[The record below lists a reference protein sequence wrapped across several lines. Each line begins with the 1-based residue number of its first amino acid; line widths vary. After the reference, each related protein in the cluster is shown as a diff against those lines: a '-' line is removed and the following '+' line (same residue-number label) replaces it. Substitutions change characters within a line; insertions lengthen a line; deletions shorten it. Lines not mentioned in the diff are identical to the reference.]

1 MERKYFKINRKNKVD
16 SSDINE
22 NVMLDAISSA
32 KSIIDGQIKEEIKN
46 INSIDSQEFD
56 KENSIIVSK
65 NDKLSLLKRK
75 KELLETFKE
84 ILGYSDTKPFE
95 CVGTLEEA
103 RYAISLVLDKGVEHS
118 YLLEYYRKHYPLFLD
133 GSEINKYNE
142 ENNIDDYFDKLVKEE
157 MNKYV

>member
-32 KSIIDGQIKEEIKN
+32 KSIIDGQVKEEIKK
-46 INSIDSQEFD
+46 INSIDSQKFD

-75 KELLETFKE
+75 KELLETIIEVKE
-84 ILGYSDTKPFE
+84 I
-95 CVGTLEEA
+95 EEQEKYKIYE
-103 RYAISLVLDKGVEHS
+103 R
-118 YLLEYYRKHYPLFLD
+118 
-133 GSEINKYNE
+133 SE
-142 ENNIDDYFDKLVKEE
+142 
-157 MNKYV
+157 

>member
-1 MERKYFKINRKNKVD
+1 MERKYFKINRKNKVY

-32 KSIIDGQIKEEIKN
+32 KSIIDGQVKEEIKK

-75 KELLETFKE
+75 KELLETIIEVKE
-84 ILGYSDTKPFE
+84 I
-95 CVGTLEEA
+95 EEQGKSKIYE
-103 RYAISLVLDKGVEHS
+103 R
-118 YLLEYYRKHYPLFLD
+118 
-133 GSEINKYNE
+133 SE
-142 ENNIDDYFDKLVKEE
+142 
-157 MNKYV
+157 

>member
-22 NVMLDAISSA
+22 NVMLDALSSA
-32 KSIIDGQIKEEIKN
+32 KSIIDGQVKEEIKN

-75 KELLETFKE
+75 KELLETIIEVKE
-84 ILGYSDTKPFE
+84 I
-95 CVGTLEEA
+95 EEQGKSKIYE
-103 RYAISLVLDKGVEHS
+103 R
-118 YLLEYYRKHYPLFLD
+118 
-133 GSEINKYNE
+133 SE
-142 ENNIDDYFDKLVKEE
+142 
-157 MNKYV
+157 

>member
-32 KSIIDGQIKEEIKN
+32 KSIIDGQVKEEIKK
-46 INSIDSQEFD
+46 INSIDSQKFD

-75 KELLETFKE
+75 KEVLETIIEVKE
-84 ILGYSDTKPFE
+84 I
-95 CVGTLEEA
+95 EEQGKSKIYE
-103 RYAISLVLDKGVEHS
+103 R
-118 YLLEYYRKHYPLFLD
+118 
-133 GSEINKYNE
+133 SE
-142 ENNIDDYFDKLVKEE
+142 
-157 MNKYV
+157 

>member
-22 NVMLDAISSA
+22 NVMLDALSSA
-32 KSIIDGQIKEEIKN
+32 KSIIDGQVNEEIKN

-75 KELLETFKE
+75 KELLETIIEVKE
-84 ILGYSDTKPFE
+84 I
-95 CVGTLEEA
+95 EEQGKSKIYE
-103 RYAISLVLDKGVEHS
+103 R
-118 YLLEYYRKHYPLFLD
+118 
-133 GSEINKYNE
+133 SE
-142 ENNIDDYFDKLVKEE
+142 
-157 MNKYV
+157 

>member
-32 KSIIDGQIKEEIKN
+32 KSIIDGQVNEEIKN

-75 KELLETFKE
+75 KELLETIIEIKE
-84 ILGYSDTKPFE
+84 I
-95 CVGTLEEA
+95 EEQGKSKIYE
-103 RYAISLVLDKGVEHS
+103 R
-118 YLLEYYRKHYPLFLD
+118 
-133 GSEINKYNE
+133 SE
-142 ENNIDDYFDKLVKEE
+142 
-157 MNKYV
+157 

>member
-22 NVMLDAISSA
+22 NVMLDALSSA
-32 KSIIDGQIKEEIKN
+32 KSIIDGQVKEEIKN

-75 KELLETFKE
+75 KELLETIIEIKE
-84 ILGYSDTKPFE
+84 IEEQGKTKIYE
-95 CVGTLEEA
+95 
-103 RYAISLVLDKGVEHS
+103 R
-118 YLLEYYRKHYPLFLD
+118 
-133 GSEINKYNE
+133 SE
-142 ENNIDDYFDKLVKEE
+142 
-157 MNKYV
+157 

>member
-22 NVMLDAISSA
+22 NIMLDALSSA
-32 KSIIDGQIKEEIKN
+32 KSIIDGQVNEEIKN

-75 KELLETFKE
+75 KELLETIIEIKE
-84 ILGYSDTKPFE
+84 I
-95 CVGTLEEA
+95 EEQGKSKIYE
-103 RYAISLVLDKGVEHS
+103 R
-118 YLLEYYRKHYPLFLD
+118 
-133 GSEINKYNE
+133 SE
-142 ENNIDDYFDKLVKEE
+142 
-157 MNKYV
+157 

>member
-75 KELLETFKE
+75 KELLETIIEVKE
-84 ILGYSDTKPFE
+84 IEEQGKTKIYE
-95 CVGTLEEA
+95 
-103 RYAISLVLDKGVEHS
+103 R
-118 YLLEYYRKHYPLFLD
+118 
-133 GSEINKYNE
+133 SE
-142 ENNIDDYFDKLVKEE
+142 
-157 MNKYV
+157 

>member
-22 NVMLDAISSA
+22 NIMLDALSSA
-32 KSIIDGQIKEEIKN
+32 KSIIDGQVKEEIKN

-75 KELLETFKE
+75 KELLETIIEIKE
-84 ILGYSDTKPFE
+84 I
-95 CVGTLEEA
+95 EEQGKSKIYE
-103 RYAISLVLDKGVEHS
+103 R
-118 YLLEYYRKHYPLFLD
+118 
-133 GSEINKYNE
+133 SE
-142 ENNIDDYFDKLVKEE
+142 
-157 MNKYV
+157 

>member
-22 NVMLDAISSA
+22 NVMLDALSSA
-32 KSIIDGQIKEEIKN
+32 KSIIDGQVKEEIKN

-75 KELLETFKE
+75 KELLETIIEIKE
-84 ILGYSDTKPFE
+84 I
-95 CVGTLEEA
+95 EEQGKSKIYE
-103 RYAISLVLDKGVEHS
+103 R
-118 YLLEYYRKHYPLFLD
+118 
-133 GSEINKYNE
+133 SE
-142 ENNIDDYFDKLVKEE
+142 
-157 MNKYV
+157 

>member
-32 KSIIDGQIKEEIKN
+32 KSIIDGQVKEEIKK
-46 INSIDSQEFD
+46 INSIDSQKFD

-75 KELLETFKE
+75 KELLETIIEVKE
-84 ILGYSDTKPFE
+84 I
-95 CVGTLEEA
+95 EEQGKSKIYE
-103 RYAISLVLDKGVEHS
+103 R
-118 YLLEYYRKHYPLFLD
+118 
-133 GSEINKYNE
+133 SE
-142 ENNIDDYFDKLVKEE
+142 
-157 MNKYV
+157 

>member
-22 NVMLDAISSA
+22 NVMLDALSSA
-32 KSIIDGQIKEEIKN
+32 KSIIDGQVREEIKN

-75 KELLETFKE
+75 KELLETIIEIKE
-84 ILGYSDTKPFE
+84 I
-95 CVGTLEEA
+95 EEQGKSKIYE
-103 RYAISLVLDKGVEHS
+103 R
-118 YLLEYYRKHYPLFLD
+118 
-133 GSEINKYNE
+133 SE
-142 ENNIDDYFDKLVKEE
+142 
-157 MNKYV
+157 

>member
-22 NVMLDAISSA
+22 NIMLDALSSA
-32 KSIIDGQIKEEIKN
+32 KSIIDSQVNEEIKN

-75 KELLETFKE
+75 KELLETIIEVKE
-84 ILGYSDTKPFE
+84 IEEQGKTKIYE
-95 CVGTLEEA
+95 
-103 RYAISLVLDKGVEHS
+103 R
-118 YLLEYYRKHYPLFLD
+118 
-133 GSEINKYNE
+133 SE
-142 ENNIDDYFDKLVKEE
+142 
-157 MNKYV
+157 

>member
-32 KSIIDGQIKEEIKN
+32 KSIIDGQVKEEIKK
-46 INSIDSQEFD
+46 INSIDSQKFD

-75 KELLETFKE
+75 KELLETIIEVKE
-84 ILGYSDTKPFE
+84 I
-95 CVGTLEEA
+95 EEQEKSKIYE
-103 RYAISLVLDKGVEHS
+103 R
-118 YLLEYYRKHYPLFLD
+118 
-133 GSEINKYNE
+133 SE
-142 ENNIDDYFDKLVKEE
+142 
-157 MNKYV
+157 

>member
-32 KSIIDGQIKEEIKN
+32 KSIIDGQVKEEIKK

-75 KELLETFKE
+75 KELLETIIEVKE
-84 ILGYSDTKPFE
+84 I
-95 CVGTLEEA
+95 EEQGKSKIYE
-103 RYAISLVLDKGVEHS
+103 R
-118 YLLEYYRKHYPLFLD
+118 
-133 GSEINKYNE
+133 SE
-142 ENNIDDYFDKLVKEE
+142 
-157 MNKYV
+157 

>member
-32 KSIIDGQIKEEIKN
+32 KSIIDGQVKEEIKN

-75 KELLETFKE
+75 KELLETIIEIKE
-84 ILGYSDTKPFE
+84 IEEQGKTKIYE
-95 CVGTLEEA
+95 
-103 RYAISLVLDKGVEHS
+103 R
-118 YLLEYYRKHYPLFLD
+118 
-133 GSEINKYNE
+133 SE
-142 ENNIDDYFDKLVKEE
+142 
-157 MNKYV
+157 

>member
-22 NVMLDAISSA
+22 NIMLDALSSA
-32 KSIIDGQIKEEIKN
+32 KSIIDGQVKEEIKK

-75 KELLETFKE
+75 KELLETIIEIKE
-84 ILGYSDTKPFE
+84 I
-95 CVGTLEEA
+95 EEQGKSKIYE
-103 RYAISLVLDKGVEHS
+103 R
-118 YLLEYYRKHYPLFLD
+118 
-133 GSEINKYNE
+133 SE
-142 ENNIDDYFDKLVKEE
+142 
-157 MNKYV
+157 

>member
-32 KSIIDGQIKEEIKN
+32 KSIIDGQVKEEIKK

-75 KELLETFKE
+75 KELLETIIEIKE
-84 ILGYSDTKPFE
+84 I
-95 CVGTLEEA
+95 EEQGKSKIYE
-103 RYAISLVLDKGVEHS
+103 R
-118 YLLEYYRKHYPLFLD
+118 
-133 GSEINKYNE
+133 SE
-142 ENNIDDYFDKLVKEE
+142 
-157 MNKYV
+157 

>member
-22 NVMLDAISSA
+22 NVMLDALSSA
-32 KSIIDGQIKEEIKN
+32 KSIIDGQVNEEIKN

-75 KELLETFKE
+75 KELLETIIEIKE
-84 ILGYSDTKPFE
+84 IEEQGKTKIYE
-95 CVGTLEEA
+95 
-103 RYAISLVLDKGVEHS
+103 R
-118 YLLEYYRKHYPLFLD
+118 
-133 GSEINKYNE
+133 SE
-142 ENNIDDYFDKLVKEE
+142 
-157 MNKYV
+157 

>member
-22 NVMLDAISSA
+22 NIMLDALSSA
-32 KSIIDGQIKEEIKN
+32 KSIIDGQVNEEIKN

-75 KELLETFKE
+75 KELLETIIEVKE
-84 ILGYSDTKPFE
+84 I
-95 CVGTLEEA
+95 EEQGKSKIYE
-103 RYAISLVLDKGVEHS
+103 R
-118 YLLEYYRKHYPLFLD
+118 
-133 GSEINKYNE
+133 SE
-142 ENNIDDYFDKLVKEE
+142 
-157 MNKYV
+157 

>member
-22 NVMLDAISSA
+22 NIMLDALSSA
-32 KSIIDGQIKEEIKN
+32 KSIIDGQVNEEIKN

-75 KELLETFKE
+75 KELLETIIEVKE
-84 ILGYSDTKPFE
+84 IEEQGKTKIYE
-95 CVGTLEEA
+95 
-103 RYAISLVLDKGVEHS
+103 R
-118 YLLEYYRKHYPLFLD
+118 
-133 GSEINKYNE
+133 SE
-142 ENNIDDYFDKLVKEE
+142 
-157 MNKYV
+157 

>member
-16 SSDINE
+16 SSYINE

-32 KSIIDGQIKEEIKN
+32 KSIIDGQVKEEIKK

-75 KELLETFKE
+75 KELLETIIEVKE
-84 ILGYSDTKPFE
+84 I
-95 CVGTLEEA
+95 EEQGKSKIYE
-103 RYAISLVLDKGVEHS
+103 R
-118 YLLEYYRKHYPLFLD
+118 
-133 GSEINKYNE
+133 SE
-142 ENNIDDYFDKLVKEE
+142 
-157 MNKYV
+157 

>member
-32 KSIIDGQIKEEIKN
+32 KSIIDGQVKEEIKN

-75 KELLETFKE
+75 KELLETIIEIKE
-84 ILGYSDTKPFE
+84 I
-95 CVGTLEEA
+95 EEQGKSKIYE
-103 RYAISLVLDKGVEHS
+103 R
-118 YLLEYYRKHYPLFLD
+118 
-133 GSEINKYNE
+133 SE
-142 ENNIDDYFDKLVKEE
+142 
-157 MNKYV
+157 

>member
-32 KSIIDGQIKEEIKN
+32 KSIIYGQVKEEIKK

-75 KELLETFKE
+75 KELLETIIEVKE
-84 ILGYSDTKPFE
+84 I
-95 CVGTLEEA
+95 EEQGKSKIYE
-103 RYAISLVLDKGVEHS
+103 R
-118 YLLEYYRKHYPLFLD
+118 
-133 GSEINKYNE
+133 SE
-142 ENNIDDYFDKLVKEE
+142 
-157 MNKYV
+157 

>member
-22 NVMLDAISSA
+22 NVMLDALSSA
-32 KSIIDGQIKEEIKN
+32 KSIIDGQVNEEIKN

-75 KELLETFKE
+75 KELLETIIEIKE
-84 ILGYSDTKPFE
+84 I
-95 CVGTLEEA
+95 EEQGKSKIYE
-103 RYAISLVLDKGVEHS
+103 R
-118 YLLEYYRKHYPLFLD
+118 
-133 GSEINKYNE
+133 SE
-142 ENNIDDYFDKLVKEE
+142 
-157 MNKYV
+157 